1 MWIFV
6 VQYQPSGYAYSGDSI
21 FRVNAGNNS
30 GELALKKLFKALGTR
45 HMIPS
50 KLSEQ
55 EFIDTFEEDW
65 SARLSNGTEI
75 RSVPPDDDT
84 WVA

>member
-6 VQYQPSGYAYSGDSI
+6 VQYQPSGYAHSGDSI
-21 FRVNAGNNS
+21 FRINAGDNS
-30 GELALKKLFKALGTR
+30 GELALKKLYRKLIAE

-50 KLSEQ
+50 KITEQ

-65 SARLSNGTEI
+65 SARFSNGTDV
-75 RSVPPDDDT
+75 RSVHPDDDI
-84 WVA
+84 WIP